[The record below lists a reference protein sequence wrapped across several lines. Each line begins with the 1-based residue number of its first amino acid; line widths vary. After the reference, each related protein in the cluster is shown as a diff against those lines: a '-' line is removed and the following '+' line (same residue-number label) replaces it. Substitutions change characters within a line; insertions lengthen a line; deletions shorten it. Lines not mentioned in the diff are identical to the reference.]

1 MRDPRDVI
9 VSRHGQ
15 DRERYW
21 TSLRI
26 WKQRLPIVRA
36 LSGHDRFL
44 LVRYED
50 LVADPDRDRASY
62 SRTASRSSNRC
73 GRFAR
78 FRQSPRPS
86 ATALEALGPVRP
98 FDADSVGNWRQHLPR
113 VAGQLAQHGPITDEL
128 IEFGYERDA
137 AWLSLLDGVTPD
149 RSPSRLGDRSRH
161 RFRRRLERTILPW
174 ASAVPLRPAAYGR
187 RLIA

>member
-50 LVADPDRDRASY
+50 LVADPDRVERHILE
-62 SRTASRSSNRC
+62 
-73 GRFAR
+73 
-78 FRQSPRPS
+78 S
-86 ATALEALGPVRP
+86 A
-98 FDADSVGNWRQHLPR
+98 
-113 VAGQLAQHGPITDEL
+113 
-128 IEFGYERDA
+128 
-137 AWLSLLDGVTPD
+137 
-149 RSPSRLGDRSRH
+149 
-161 RFRRRLERTILPW
+161 
-174 ASAVPLRPAAYGR
+174 AVPRIAAAVSLVSGGR
-187 RLIA
+187 RAVRRGP